1 MIRISDLGL
10 NIYSSFGRLTFT
22 RNEAGSHYQG
32 AGPKDLGFTACGLV
46 ISRLYWGFGGILMMW
61 DTRGLLRKLMT
72 QWGSFL
78 CPVNLDL

>member
-22 RNEAGSHYQG
+22 RNKAGSHYQG

-46 ISRLYWGFGGILMMW
+46 ISQLYWGFRRYLADVGYERVVEKIDDAVG
-61 DTRGLLRKLMT
+61 
-72 QWGSFL
+72 
-78 CPVNLDL
+78 